1 MWNVCNCKGSGVDS
15 LGACAKCGGIKSVQ
29 YDYRTVHEN
38 GVMLNT
44 SLVVIEI
51 MIKDRIN
58 ELKSKLKM
66 QSQVKMSTTLDNY
79 KIANLEIRIDE
90 LEKFLLK
97 VKNK

>member
-1 MWNVCNCKGSGVDS
+1 MWNVCNCKSVGVNSFGSCS
-15 LGACAKCGGIKSVQ
+15 KCGGAIHK
-29 YDYRTVHEN
+29 YTLKTKHEN
-38 GVMLNT
+38 DVMLNP

-58 ELKSKLKM
+58 ELKSKLQM
-66 QSQVKMSTTLDNY
+66 QSQVKMSTTFDNY

>member
-1 MWNVCNCKGSGVDS
+1 MSGDDVKDV
-15 LGACAKCGGIKSVQ
+15 KNVQ

-38 GVMLNT
+38 GAMINP

-58 ELKSKLKM
+58 ELKSKLQM
-66 QSQVKMSTTLDNY
+66 QSKVKMSTTYDEF